1 MNHTLTKQT
10 IERKL
15 QAALNPTELLVID
28 ESHKHAGH
36 AGAQERGGGHF
47 KVHITSAN
55 FTGKSRIQC
64 HQLVQT
70 TVSEEFAAGLIHA
83 LSIRVA

>member
-1 MNHTLTKQT
+1 MNHTLTKET
-10 IERKL
+10 IQRKL

-47 KVHITSAN
+47 KVHIASAH

-64 HQLVQT
+64 HQLVQH
-70 TVSEEFAAGLIHA
+70 TVAEEFAAGLIHA